1 MYKKCLR
8 YEWTMNILETL
19 TNSGEEVRGQRLIIR
34 DDQYELSELQ
44 SILEQAA
51 RKKVAVNLIDS
62 GQLDQ
67 PQLELLTQFP
77 FSYYT
82 SDRTRED
89 FLNLT
94 LLSEIL
100 AKKKRPVYLLLEKN
114 LNHNQEIFN
123 HLEFFTS
130 VFVSSREKAVDLDWL
145 VSLSQ
150 VISASGTN
158 LVYYHHQNLEEKL
171 TEVSQKS
178 VWIHLSNRNFSEDQ
192 EIMLSDLSK
201 EIKKRKGQLVV
212 HVDRAIP
219 EHFLELLH
227 RSGAFLIF
235 NLPPME
241 TGSKLY
247 KLERSW
253 RKKQLPER
261 AYYLYPSIMA

>member
-8 YEWTMNILETL
+8 YEWPMNILDTL
-19 TNSGEEVRGQRLIIR
+19 IHSEEEVRGQRFIVR

-51 RKKVAVNLIDS
+51 RKKVAVGLVDS
-62 GQLDQ
+62 GLLDQ
-67 PQLELLTQFP
+67 QQLELLSQFP
-77 FSYYT
+77 FSFYT

-100 AKKKRPVYLLLEKN
+100 AKKKRPVYLFLEKN
-114 LNHNQEIFN
+114 LNHNQEIFT

-130 VFVSSREKAVDLDWL
+130 VFVSSREKAVDPDWL
-145 VSLSQ
+145 ASLSQ
-150 VISASGTN
+150 VTSASGTN

-171 TEVSQKS
+171 AEVSQKS
-178 VWIHLSNRNFSEDQ
+178 GWIHLSNRNFSEDQ
-192 EIMLSDLSK
+192 EIMILDLFK
-201 EIKKRKGQLVV
+201 EIKKRKGQVVV
-212 HVDRAIP
+212 HLDRAIS
-219 EHFLELLH
+219 EHFLELLD

-261 AYYLYPSIMA
+261 AFYLYLNIMA